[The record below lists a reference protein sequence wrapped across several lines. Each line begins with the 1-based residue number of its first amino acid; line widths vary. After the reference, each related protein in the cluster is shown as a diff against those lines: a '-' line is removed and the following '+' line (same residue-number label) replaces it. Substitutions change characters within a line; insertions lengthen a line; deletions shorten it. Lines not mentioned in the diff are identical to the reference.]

1 MNKSN
6 QTTVLILGGAGFIGG
21 YLTEALS
28 RTGYHVRI
36 PTRNRER
43 AKGGLIILQNVE
55 LLQTD
60 ISKLESLD
68 QLFIGV
74 DVVINC
80 VGIIHETRKGDFKK
94 FHAKFVEKVVASC
107 NNQKV
112 NKLIH
117 LSALKASASAPSA
130 YLRSKAEG
138 EQIIADTLHESTPS
152 HILRPSVVF
161 GDGDSF
167 LSMFTKLANWLP
179 LIPLAKPT
187 AKFQPI
193 FVGDLTQA
201 VMNCINGNEKKSL
214 IELGGPRQ
222 YELIELV
229 RYATG
234 FGRLSPRIIP
244 LPDWAAQL
252 QARTLELLGL
262 NLITRDNLASMSVDN
277 TCDAASI
284 TSYKT
289 IESIAPSY
297 LSQLT

>member
-6 QTTVLILGGAGFIGG
+6 HTTVLILCGAGFIGG
-21 YLTEALS
+21 YLTEVLS
-28 RTGYHVRI
+28 RNGYHVRI

-55 LLQTD
+55 LLQPD

-74 DVVINC
+74 DVVISC
-80 VGIIHETRKGDFKK
+80 VGTLHETRKGDFKK

-138 EQIIADTLHESTPS
+138 EQIIADTLHESTPP

-201 VMNCINGNEKKSL
+201 VMNCINGNEKK
-214 IELGGPRQ
+214 IADR
-222 YELIELV
+222 
-229 RYATG
+229 AW
-234 FGRLSPRIIP
+234 
-244 LPDWAAQL
+244 WAA
-252 QARTLELLGL
+252 T
-262 NLITRDNLASMSVDN
+262 V
-277 TCDAASI
+277 
-284 TSYKT
+284 
-289 IESIAPSY
+289 
-297 LSQLT
+297 

>member
-1 MNKSN
+1 MNKYN

-21 YLTEALS
+21 YLAHALS
-28 RTGYHVRI
+28 RAGYQVRI

-43 AKGGLIILQNVE
+43 TKGGLIILQNVE

-60 ISKLESLD
+60 ISKLDSLD
-68 QLFIGV
+68 QLFVGV
-74 DVVINC
+74 DIVINC
-80 VGIIHETRKGDFKK
+80 VGILHETRKGDFTK
-94 FHAKFVEKVVASC
+94 FHARFVEKIVSSC
-107 NNQKV
+107 NNKKIS
-112 NKLIH
+112 KLIH
-117 LSALKASASAPSA
+117 LSALKALVSAPSA

-138 EQIIADTLHESTPS
+138 EKIISETLQKSIVS
-152 HILRPSVVF
+152 YILRPSVVF

-167 LSMFTKLANWLP
+167 LSMFAKLANWLP

-193 FVGDLTQA
+193 FVGDVTQA
-201 VMNCINGNEKKSL
+201 VMNCINGDEKRL
-214 IELGGPRQ
+214 LLELCGPRQ

-229 RYATG
+229 RYATA
-234 FGRLSPRIIP
+234 FGRFSPRIIP

-252 QARTLELLGL
+252 QVRILELLQL
-262 NLITRDNLASMSVDN
+262 NLITRDNLASMSIDN
-277 TCDAASI
+277 TCDTAVI
-284 TSYKT
+284 TAYKT

>member
-80 VGIIHETRKGDFKK
+80 VGILHETRKGDFKK

-289 IESIAPSY
+289 IESIGPSY